1 MAAGR
6 PLPTGSGAV
15 IEAGPGERAAR
26 WRAVGQQ
33 PVHAAPRLALTCGL
47 LLGLIALLIL
57 GPEGRIDQIA
67 EVLMAGGAIVAAI
80 TSAGVSRPA
89 ALTASGIA
97 AIAVAVGVITVALRA
112 SHAVTGNLLIM
123 TVLTL
128 AIPAAVLFGL
138 RHQHT
143 VTVQSVFG
151 AIAVY
156 LDVGLIFA
164 LLVTIAARASDGP
177 YFAHGGDGSMSERV
191 YFSYVTLATLG
202 YGDLTPVTSV
212 GRLLSVTESIVGSLY
227 LVTAVSLVVSRVGMP
242 RMRGVPA
249 EDDDR

>member
-1 MAAGR
+1 
-6 PLPTGSGAV
+6 
-15 IEAGPGERAAR
+15 
-26 WRAVGQQ
+26 
-33 PVHAAPRLALTCGL
+33 VHAGPRLALTCGL

-57 GPEGRIDQIA
+57 APDTRLAQIA
-67 EVLMAGGAIVAAI
+67 EVLIAGAAIVAAVA
-80 TSAGVSRPA
+80 SAGLSRPLG
-89 ALTASGIA
+89 LTASGIA
-97 AIAVAVGVITVALRA
+97 VIGVACGVITLALRA
-112 SHAVTGNLLIM
+112 SHAVTGNLFIM
-123 TVLTL
+123 TALSL

-138 RHQHT
+138 RHERT

-164 LLVTIAARASDGP
+164 LLVTLAARISDGP

-202 YGDLTPVTSV
+202 YGDLTPATSV
-212 GRLLSVTESIVGSLY
+212 GRLLSVTESIIGSLY

-242 RMRGVPA
+242 RMRRLPA
-249 EDDDR
+249 DADDDG

>member
-1 MAAGR
+1 MVAAGSDSR
-6 PLPTGSGAV
+6 V
-15 IEAGPGERAAR
+15 ER
-26 WRAVGQQ
+26 WRAAGGE
-33 PVHAAPRLALTCGL
+33 PVHAAPRLALTCAL

-57 GPEGRIDQIA
+57 GPETRPSEIA
-67 EVLMAGGAIVAAI
+67 EVLMAGAAIVAAI
-80 TSAGVSRPA
+80 TSAGVSRPV
-89 ALTASGIA
+89 ALTALGIA
-97 AIAVAVGVITVALRA
+97 ALSVAFGAITLALHA
-112 SHAVTGNLLIM
+112 SHAVTGNLFIM

-143 VTVQSVFG
+143 VTVQAVFG

-164 LLVTIAARASDGP
+164 LLVTITARLSDGP

-202 YGDLTPVTSV
+202 YGDLTPVTAM
-212 GRLLSVTESIVGSLY
+212 GRLLSVAESIVGSLY

-242 RMRGVPA
+242 RMRGLPVD
-249 EDDDR
+249 ERDDDR

>member
-1 MAAGR
+1 M
-6 PLPTGSGAV
+6 
-15 IEAGPGERAAR
+15 
-26 WRAVGQQ
+26 
-33 PVHAAPRLALTCGL
+33 HAAPRLALTCGL

-57 GPEGRIDQIA
+57 APETRLAQMA
-67 EVLMAGGAIVAAI
+67 EVLVAGAAIVAAVA
-80 TSAGVSRPA
+80 SAGVSRPFG
-89 ALTASGIA
+89 LTATGIA
-97 AIAVAVGVITVALRA
+97 VIGVACAVVTLAVRA

-123 TVLTL
+123 TALSL
-128 AIPAAVLFGL
+128 AIPAAILFGL
-138 RHQHT
+138 RHERT

-164 LLVTIAARASDGP
+164 LLVTLAARMSDGP

-242 RMRGVPA
+242 RMRGLPPDA
-249 EDDDR
+249 DDDR